1 MKYNNDFVV
10 DEFLKHLKK
19 LLDDLNLIYQ
29 SNKLEAGKSSALLL
43 SFCYI
48 ESFGKMYLYSK
59 NEMCPNSRKIF
70 IKVFSKYFNCT
81 KKEANLAYVYFRCDL
96 VHSIPIQKN
105 HSFTTKEGENLEL
118 NFDLI
123 SEKLNILFEDICKKD
138 WEPSDIA
145 LCDQWR
151 PQQIGIIKRYYF
163 KLKYLIKGFINQS
176 SGKSG

>member
-105 HSFTTKEGENLEL
+105 HSFTTKEGE
-118 NFDLI
+118 
-123 SEKLNILFEDICKKD
+123 KD